1 MKRIISKLAYLW
13 ALLALPIVL
22 AAFIGNSF
30 WAEKLITLTGL
41 GISPWNTGGEIVQT
55 INHGTYQ
62 TTIHRPV
69 FDGLISQRKKGFVQV
84 DWRADEGTLLEIISE
99 EVDYDRDGTTDF
111 QIQLDTGN
119 NQAEIKPLSPYVIGL
134 WGVYSLENERAV
146 RVLLKN
152 KRR

>member
-1 MKRIISKLAYLW
+1 MKSIISKLAYIW

-41 GISPWNTGGEIVQT
+41 RISPWNTGGEIVQT

-62 TTIHRPV
+62 TMIHRPV
-69 FDGLISQRKKGFVQV
+69 FDGLISERKKGFVQV

-99 EVDYDRDGTTDF
+99 EVDYDRDGITDF

-134 WGVYSLENERAV
+134 WGVYSLENEWAV
-146 RVLLKN
+146 RVSLKN

>member
-134 WGVYSLENERAV
+134 WGVYRLQNDRVV
-146 RVLLKN
+146 RILLKN

>member
-41 GISPWNTGGEIVQT
+41 QISPWDTGGEIVQT
-55 INHGTYQ
+55 INHDTYQ
-62 TTIHRPV
+62 TLIHRPV
-69 FDGLISQRKKGFVQV
+69 FDGLIAERKKGFVQV

-99 EVDYDRDGTTDF
+99 EVDYDLDGTTDF
-111 QIQLDTGN
+111 QIRLDTGN
-119 NQAEIKPLSPYVIGL
+119 NKAEINPLSPYVIGI
-134 WGVYSLENERAV
+134 WGVYRLENERAV
-146 RVLLKN
+146 RVSLKN
-152 KRR
+152 KHR